1 MADIFTKEKRSHVMS
16 LIKGKETKLEA
27 KAWPLLKELGLN
39 LRKYPKGI
47 FGRPD
52 AANKSKKIAV
62 FIDGE
67 FWHGR
72 NWKKNKGRIKTNAK
86 FWTEKIERNI
96 RRDALVNRTLRK
108 QGWKVIRIWET
119 DLQKRRQ
126 DKTLEKLRKRLSD

>member
-1 MADIFTKEKRSHVMS
+1 MPDIFTPEKRSQVMS

-27 KAWPLLKELGLN
+27 KAWEVLKQLGIR
-39 LRKYPKGI
+39 LRKHPKGI

-72 NWKKNKGRIKTNAK
+72 HWKKKKGRIQTNAA
-86 FWTEKIERNI
+86 FWMEKIERNMK
-96 RRDALVNRTLRK
+96 RDLLVNRTLRK

-119 DLQKRRQ
+119 DLQVRKQ
-126 DKTLEKLRKRLSD
+126 EKTLRILKEKLED